1 MPESRLFMSSLSR
14 RQLARR
20 RLSRSPA
27 WSLRPMMI
35 VLMVLLICAAA
46 FIVGRGGM

>member
-20 RLSRSPA
+20 RPGRASA
-27 WSLRPMMI
+27 WSARSLV
-35 VLMVLLICAAA
+35 VLLLVLLICAVA
-46 FIVGRGGM
+46 FVIGRGF